1 MYKYKNKFINNK
13 KLNIKKCSSILKK
26 KNNNNIIIK

>member
-1 MYKYKNKFINNK
+1 MRNRKKQKIKNEKYKTNDEKQ
-13 KLNIKKCSSILKK
+13 K